1 MTVSSEIKK
10 YPTVPSEMP
19 PTGVLSCIKFGA
31 STGLYV
37 AENDKGAPR
46 VPPAGVIGSGTAAG
60 GGITVVVSLDGEGD
74 AVTFDP
80 RVMRLSSEVLAGFV
94 RDAMRDAHKALLEKL
109 NEHGASSAGDL
120 ARRVEEMQAAYTAR
134 MKSYERIVADVEVQL
149 RNGYR

>member
-1 MTVSSEIKK
+1 M
-10 YPTVPSEMP
+10 
-19 PTGVLSCIKFGA
+19 
-31 STGLYV
+31 YV
-37 AENDKGAPR
+37 AEDDKDAPR

-60 GGITVVVSLDGEGD
+60 GGITVVVSLDGEDD

-80 RVMRLSSEVLAGFV
+80 RVMRLSSAALAGLV

-109 NEHGASSAGDL
+109 TEHGANSAGDL